1 MLVFPKRRCWFYPL
15 GRSKVTHQLEV
26 GQSTLNSFQ
35 TSTPRNDFGQYL
47 LGLLINPNK
56 FISLWVKNLTSIS
69 PVYRIFSSFNIIF
82 ILTILTLT
90 TFGVRT
96 WIYPKYPNRVD
107 GENQVNSSR
116 KISHLTIKRQT
127 FAPQNVNEIVSKNLF
142 RKERNEYQ
150 PPTSPKSTSQLAK
163 ITPESNLPAPK
174 LILKGVML
182 LSGTKIAILEGS
194 HPVTKEGKVE
204 SIPIKRKGYYLGDK
218 ISGYKISK
226 ISKREV
232 ILDNSAGQIIA
243 VKLKRSVN
251 STDKIAKPK
260 QRKSSITRTPPVTKK
275 RPQPT
280 PRISGSH
287 LTPLPKTPLS
297 KHISGR

>member
-1 MLVFPKRRCWFYPL
+1 M
-15 GRSKVTHQLEV
+15 THQLEV

-35 TSTPRNDFGQYL
+35 ASNARNDFGQYL

-69 PVYRIFSSFNIIF
+69 PVYRIFSSLNIIF
-82 ILTILTLT
+82 ILAILTLT

-107 GENQVNSSR
+107 GENQMSSSR
-116 KISHLTIKRQT
+116 EIAPLKIKRQT
-127 FAPQNVNEIVSKNLF
+127 ITPQSVNEIVSKNLF
-142 RKERNEYQ
+142 RKERIEYQ
-150 PPTSPKSTSQLAK
+150 PPNSPQPTSQAINHAPK
-163 ITPESNLPAPK
+163 PELPAPK
-174 LILKGVML
+174 LTLRGVML
-182 LSGTKIAILEGS
+182 LGRTKIAILEGS
-194 HPVTKEGKVE
+194 HPVSIEGKVE
-204 SIPIKRKGYYLGDK
+204 NTPIKRKGYHLGDK
-218 ISGYKISK
+218 IGGYKISK

-232 ILDNSAGQIIA
+232 MLDNSAGQIITI
-243 VKLKRSVN
+243 KLKRRMD

-260 QRKSSITRTPPVTKK
+260 QRKSSITSTRPVTKK

>member
-1 MLVFPKRRCWFYPL
+1 M
-15 GRSKVTHQLEV
+15 THQLEV

-35 TSTPRNDFGQYL
+35 ASNPRNDFGQYL

-69 PVYRIFSSFNIIF
+69 PVYRIFSSLNIIF
-82 ILTILTLT
+82 ILAILTLT

-96 WIYPKYPNRVD
+96 WIYPKYTNKVD
-107 GENQVNSSR
+107 GENQMSSSR
-116 KISHLTIKRQT
+116 EIAPLKIKRQT
-127 FAPQNVNEIVSKNLF
+127 ITPQSVNEIVSKNLF
-142 RKERNEYQ
+142 RKERIEYQ
-150 PPTSPKSTSQLAK
+150 PPNSPQPTSQAAK
-163 ITPESNLPAPK
+163 IAPKPELPAPK
-174 LILKGVML
+174 LTLRGVML
-182 LSGTKIAILEGS
+182 LGGTKIAILEGS
-194 HPVTKEGKVE
+194 HPVTIEGKVE
-204 SIPIKRKGYYLGDK
+204 NTPIKRKGYHLGDQ
-218 ISGYKISK
+218 IGSYKITQ

-232 ILDNSAGQIIA
+232 KLNSSAGQVITL
-243 VKLKRSVN
+243 KLKN
-251 STDKIAKPK
+251 SMTKTDKIAKPK
-260 QRKSSITRTPPVTKK
+260 QRKSSITSTRPVTKK

>member
-1 MLVFPKRRCWFYPL
+1 M
-15 GRSKVTHQLEV
+15 THQLEV

-35 TSTPRNDFGQYL
+35 ASNPRNDFGQYL

-69 PVYRIFSSFNIIF
+69 PVYRIFSSLNIIF
-82 ILTILTLT
+82 ILAILTLT
-90 TFGVRT
+90 TFGIRT

-107 GENQVNSSR
+107 GENQMSSSR
-116 KISHLTIKRQT
+116 KIASLKIKRQT
-127 FAPQNVNEIVSKNLF
+127 ITPQSVNEIVSKNLF
-142 RKERNEYQ
+142 RKERIEYQ
-150 PPTSPKSTSQLAK
+150 PPNSPQPTSQAAK
-163 ITPESNLPAPK
+163 VAPKPELPAPK
-174 LILKGVML
+174 LTLRGVML
-182 LSGTKIAILEGS
+182 LGGTKIAILEGS
-194 HPVTKEGKVE
+194 HPVTIEGKVE
-204 SIPIKRKGYYLGDK
+204 NTPIKRKGYHLGDK
-218 ISGYKISK
+218 IGGYKISK
-226 ISKREV
+226 ISKSEV
-232 ILDNSAGQIIA
+232 MLDNSAGQIIT
-243 VKLKRSVN
+243 VKLKRSKN

-260 QRKSSITRTPPVTKK
+260 QRKSTITSTRPVTKK